1 MSTGTAGAE
10 AGADDN
16 TSLSRALPSQG
27 EPLSSREGELEE
39 TAHLPPSAARRSS
52 NRTSTSATGGTAE
65 EAPAAPEAERES
77 ELPPPLLLREDELE
91 EMSFPEPSP
100 ANGRD
105 EEEEEKVESEK
116 EEHTEG
122 DSTVKNVPGTAVPPR
137 ACPEAQH
144 AALLVGRPSE
154 K

>member
-1 MSTGTAGAE
+1 
-10 AGADDN
+10 
-16 TSLSRALPSQG
+16 
-27 EPLSSREGELEE
+27 
-39 TAHLPPSAARRSS
+39 
-52 NRTSTSATGGTAE
+52 
-65 EAPAAPEAERES
+65 
-77 ELPPPLLLREDELE
+77 
-91 EMSFPEPSP
+91 MSFPEPSP